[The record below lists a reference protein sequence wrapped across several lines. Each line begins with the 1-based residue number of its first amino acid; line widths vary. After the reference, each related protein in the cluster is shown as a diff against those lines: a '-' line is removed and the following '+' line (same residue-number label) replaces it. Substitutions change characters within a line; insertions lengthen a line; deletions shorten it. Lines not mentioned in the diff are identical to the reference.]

1 MDPAD
6 LADFHL
12 RIDTAVKKLIKY
24 GNINNDQHPPSYQ
37 DNTMATECIH
47 KQPHAITRGKINKE
61 DIPQLVLLLYELIM
75 TDTKRTADLL
85 TDKMKKMYSYVMTH
99 YNLYPDDEGDKIAYK
114 KLFDSSVKLLVYDPK
129 LIKEAEYSSP
139 SRCCHCCWW
148 AV

>member
-12 RIDTAVKKLIKY
+12 RIDAAVKKIMKVVK
-24 GNINNDQHPPSYQ
+24 INNDKPPPFYQ
-37 DNTMATECIH
+37 ENNMATECIH
-47 KQPHAITRGKINKE
+47 EQPQAIMKGKINKE

-85 TDKMKKMYSYVMTH
+85 TDKMKKMYSYVMMH
-99 YNLYPDDEGDKIAYK
+99 YNLYPDDEVDKIAYK

-129 LIKEAEYSSP
+129 LIKEVEYSSP
-139 SRCCHCCWW
+139 RCCYCFFCSI
-148 AV
+148 